1 MVIDDIMEH
10 VRRSHPEIQQAL
22 LEAQRE
28 VAFDLGRA
36 DHTSIRLSVGE
47 VSRTVRPFI
56 SNFFDKHPEYGKVDP
71 ATRAEIVRKLDK
83 LKICMFLLQFPERI
97 QDVVQQFR
105 FENRLASEASPEL
118 SFVYGPL
125 LRALDRA
132 VTSPN
137 SLKEQLPFLKELAA
151 DVLGRLP
158 ADPDPAAVRA
168 LMEVIDYT
176 LHALPRVEHRR
187 AVFQEPQIDTVH
199 ERPANDNNVPA
210 PMRMR

>member
-10 VRRSHPEIQQAL
+10 VRRSHPQIEQAL
-22 LEAQRE
+22 LEARRE

-36 DHTSIRLSVGE
+36 DHNSIRLSVGE
-47 VSRTVRPFI
+47 VSKTVRPFV
-56 SNFFDKHPEYGKVDP
+56 SNFFEHHPEYSKVDQ
-71 ATRAEIVRKLDK
+71 ATKSEIVRKLDK
-83 LKICMFLLQFPERI
+83 LKICLFLLQFPDRI

-105 FENRLASEASPEL
+105 FESRLASEASPEL

-132 VTSPN
+132 ATSPAN
-137 SLKEQLPFLKELAA
+137 PKEQLPFLKELAA

-158 ADPDPAAVRA
+158 DEPDPSAVRA
-168 LMEVIDYT
+168 LMEIIDYT

-187 AVFQEPQIDTVH
+187 AVFQEPSIDTVH
-199 ERPANDNNVPA
+199 ERPANDNHQRA
-210 PMRMR
+210 SMRMR